1 MVESCEIENYG
12 DVEYEKFCALV
23 AGDYDAFL
31 SMTGSTVDVNP
42 LSYFSEEA
50 TKKFQK
56 RYLLEVLNDERPSDA
71 FMRYQMNGIQYNG
84 RLRKLRQLRRHA
96 RV

>member
-1 MVESCEIENYG
+1 MESCEIENYG

-31 SMTGSTVDVNP
+31 SMIGSTVDVNP
-42 LSYFSEEA
+42 FNYFSEKA

-56 RYLLEVLNDERPSDA
+56 RYLLEVLNDEMSSDA
-71 FMRYQMNGIQYNG
+71 YMQYRMNEIQY
-84 RLRKLRQLRRHA
+84 KRRP
-96 RV
+96 